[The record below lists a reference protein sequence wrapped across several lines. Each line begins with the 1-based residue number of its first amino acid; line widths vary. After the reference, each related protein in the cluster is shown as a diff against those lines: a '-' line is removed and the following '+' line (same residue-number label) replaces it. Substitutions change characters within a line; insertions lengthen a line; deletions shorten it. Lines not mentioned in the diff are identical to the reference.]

1 MKLIQRLVPAML
13 TAATLSGLLMT
24 SGCGKGEELPS
35 DVSSSLSSSLKSS
48 VSTDS
53 GDDDIK
59 AAIPKI
65 LQGLEDIKTEIK
77 GLQVSPISTGA
88 TGSTGTT
95 TKPGTTTGSTG
106 TTTKPGT
113 TTGSTGTTTK
123 PGTTTGSTG
132 TTTKPGTTTGSTGT
146 TAKPSTPAAATP
158 SANDEFK
165 KMLQMLGSKS
175 FVQANVEKTEK
186 SFKDAHV
193 SQVKL
198 VMYTKSPSLV
208 KIDVISSSSGAAGAK
223 VIYNSGDKN
232 KAKVRP
238 GGSLSFV
245 TTELPKTDDRLLS
258 TNGYTFDDID
268 IFGVVKRWSSGYT
281 AELIGKSKLAD
292 GTSIYIL
299 KVKASGTNA
308 LDDRIDYEYIGY
320 EPDTYKMRMWEIYTP
335 GVKDPFFRLNLTKI
349 DYPASIPDSTFKL

>member
-1 MKLIQRLVPAML
+1 MKLIKRVVPAML
-13 TAATLSGLLMT
+13 TAATLSGLLMA
-24 SGCGKGEELPS
+24 SGCGKGEDLPS

-48 VSTDS
+48 VTTDS
-53 GDDDIK
+53 GDDELK

-77 GLQVSPISTGA
+77 GLQVAPL
-88 TGSTGTT
+88 STGTT
-95 TKPGTTTGSTG
+95 GTTGTTTKPSTGTTGTTAKPGTTTGSTG
-106 TTTKPGT
+106 ATTKP
-113 TTGSTGTTTK
+113 TTGS
-123 PGTTTGSTG
+123 
-132 TTTKPGTTTGSTGT
+132 T
-146 TAKPSTPAAATP
+146 TAKPSTPAAPATP
-158 SANDEFK
+158 AANDEFK
-165 KMLQMLGSKS
+165 KMLQMLGSKP

-198 VMYTKSPSLV
+198 TMYTKSPSLV

-238 GGSLSFV
+238 GGNLSFI
-245 TTELPKTDDRLLS
+245 TTELAKTDERLLS

-281 AELIGKSKLAD
+281 AELVGKSKLAD

-299 KVKASGTNA
+299 KVKASGTNS

-335 GVKDPFFRLNLTKI
+335 GVKDPFFRLTLTKI